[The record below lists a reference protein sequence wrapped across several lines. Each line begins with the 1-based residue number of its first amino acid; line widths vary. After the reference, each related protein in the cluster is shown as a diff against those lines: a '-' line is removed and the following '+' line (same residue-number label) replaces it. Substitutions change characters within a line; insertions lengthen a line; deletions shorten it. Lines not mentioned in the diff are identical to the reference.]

1 MTASSE
7 PDPPRRAVF
16 FDRDGVLN
24 VDSGWVYRPEDFVWR
39 PTAREAVRWLN
50 AQGVLTFVVTN
61 QSGVARGFYA
71 EEDVQA
77 LHAHV
82 QAELAAHGAH
92 IDAFRYCPHHP
103 EGHVEP
109 YRRLCACRKPE
120 SGMIEDLLTEFR
132 LDASACVLFGD
143 RETDMQAA
151 RAAGVAAVLVSDAA
165 PLIELVQAAV
175 DGPQAI
181 FGRSVR

>member
-1 MTASSE
+1 MSA
-7 PDPPRRAVF
+7 PPEADRARRAVF

-24 VDSGWVYRPEDFVWR
+24 VDSGWVFRREDFVWR
-39 PTAREAVRWLN
+39 PTAREAVGWLN
-50 AQGVLTFVVTN
+50 RRGVLTFVVTN

-71 EEDVQA
+71 EEDIVS
-77 LHAHV
+77 LHAHM
-82 QAELAAHGAH
+82 QAELAIVGAY

-103 EGHVEP
+103 EGEREP

-120 SGMIEDLLTEFR
+120 SGMIEDLLAEFR
-132 LDASACVLFGD
+132 LDPSACVLFGD

-151 RAAGVAAVLVSDAA
+151 RAAGVAGVLVSDAA

-175 DGPQAI
+175 GEA
-181 FGRSVR
+181 